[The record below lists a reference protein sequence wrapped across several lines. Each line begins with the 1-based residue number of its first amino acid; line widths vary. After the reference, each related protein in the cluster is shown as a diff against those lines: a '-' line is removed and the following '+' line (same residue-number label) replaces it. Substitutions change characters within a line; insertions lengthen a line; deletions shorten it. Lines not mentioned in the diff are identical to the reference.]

1 MNLLS
6 GFHSPGSV
14 LERSVGYWGMMN
26 LEGYFPGDI
35 DIEEMNFTMDSDK
48 LTCGGDSFAFN

>member
-1 MNLLS
+1 
-6 GFHSPGSV
+6 
-14 LERSVGYWGMMN
+14 MN

-48 LTCGGDSFAFN
+48 LAYEGDSFVFNQAGGYC